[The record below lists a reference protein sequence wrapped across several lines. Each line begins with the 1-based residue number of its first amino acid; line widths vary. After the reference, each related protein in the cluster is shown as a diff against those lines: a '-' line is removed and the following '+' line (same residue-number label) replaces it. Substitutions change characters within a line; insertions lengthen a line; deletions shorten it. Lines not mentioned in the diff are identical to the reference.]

1 MNILDRI
8 TEGCTISIANA
19 KYKVLSKVLYV
30 TQNEPQSVYAK
41 MILEDH
47 NILVVSPQD
56 EIAYF
61 GKNEGTL
68 PEFNQYGEKVSY
80 NGKSFEQVNHDYQM
94 VVGINFGNPLDVE
107 GEVEFWDYE
116 NDSDIISVA
125 VVSRSK
131 ERADVVAKYI
141 SFEDFVIS

>member
-8 TEGCTISIANA
+8 TDGCTISIANE

-30 TQNEPQSVYAK
+30 TQNEFQSVYAK
-41 MILEDH
+41 MILEEH
-47 NILVVSPQD
+47 NILVISPQD

-61 GKNEGTL
+61 GKNVGTIS
-68 PEFNQYGEKVSY
+68 EFNQCDEKVLY
-80 NGKSFEQVNHDYQM
+80 NGKSFEQINHDYQI
-94 VVGINFGNPLDVE
+94 VVEIEFGNPLDVE

-131 ERADVVAKYI
+131 ERADVLAKYI
-141 SFEDFVIS
+141 SFDDIVID

>member
-1 MNILDRI
+1 MNILDKI
-8 TEGCTISIANA
+8 TKGCAISIANK

-30 TQNEPQSVYAK
+30 TQNESQSVYAK

-47 NILVVSPQD
+47 NILVISPQD

-68 PEFNQYGEKVSY
+68 PEFSQYGERVLY
-80 NGKSFEQVNHDYQM
+80 NGKNYEQVNHDYQI
-94 VVGINFGNPLDVE
+94 VTSIEFGNPLDVE

-131 ERADVVAKYI
+131 LRADVVAKYI
-141 SFEDFVIS
+141 SFDDIVIY

>member
-1 MNILDRI
+1 MNILDKI
-8 TEGCTISIANA
+8 TKECTISIEDK

-30 TQNEPQSVYAK
+30 TQNESQSVYAK
-41 MILEDH
+41 MILEEH
-47 NILVVSPQD
+47 YILVISPQD

-68 PEFNQYGEKVSY
+68 PEFNQYSEKVFY
-80 NGKSFEQVNHDYQM
+80 KGKSFKQANHDYQI
-94 VVGINFGNPLDVE
+94 VVSIEFGNPLDVE

-116 NDSDIISVA
+116 NESDIISVA

-131 ERADVVAKYI
+131 VRADVVAKYI
-141 SFEDFVIS
+141 SFDDIVIS

>member
-61 GKNEGTL
+61 GRNIT
-68 PEFNQYGEKVSY
+68 
-80 NGKSFEQVNHDYQM
+80 
-94 VVGINFGNPLDVE
+94 
-107 GEVEFWDYE
+107 
-116 NDSDIISVA
+116 
-125 VVSRSK
+125 
-131 ERADVVAKYI
+131 
-141 SFEDFVIS
+141 

>member
-8 TEGCTISIANA
+8 TEGCTISIANE

-30 TQNEPQSVYAK
+30 TQNELQSVYAK

-56 EIAYF
+56 GIAYF
-61 GKNEGTL
+61 GKNEGIL
-68 PEFNQYGEKVSY
+68 PEFNQYGEKVLY
-80 NGKSFEQVNHDYQM
+80 NGKSYEQVNHDYQI
-94 VVGINFGNPLDVE
+94 VVSIKFGNPLDAE

-116 NDSDIISVA
+116 NDSNIISVTNW
-125 VVSRSK
+125 
-131 ERADVVAKYI
+131 
-141 SFEDFVIS
+141 

>member
-1 MNILDRI
+1 M
-8 TEGCTISIANA
+8 
-19 KYKVLSKVLYV
+19 
-30 TQNEPQSVYAK
+30 
-41 MILEDH
+41 
-47 NILVVSPQD
+47 
-56 EIAYF
+56 
-61 GKNEGTL
+61 EGTL

-94 VVGINFGNPLDVE
+94 VVCIDFGNPLEVE

-131 ERADVVAKYI
+131 VRADVVAKYI
-141 SFEDFVIS
+141 SFDDIVIS